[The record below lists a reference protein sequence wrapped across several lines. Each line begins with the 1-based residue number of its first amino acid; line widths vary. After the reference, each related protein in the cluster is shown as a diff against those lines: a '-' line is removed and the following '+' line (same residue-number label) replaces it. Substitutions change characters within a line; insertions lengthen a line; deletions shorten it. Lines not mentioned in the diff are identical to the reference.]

1 MPELPEVETVR
12 RGLQAAVQG
21 RTVRRVA
28 IREPRLRWPVP
39 EDLGEHLAGA
49 RLRMIG
55 RRAKYLL
62 FDFDA
67 GTMIVHLGMS
77 GNLLYRPVAGPPARH
92 DHVDFA
98 FDGGVV
104 RYRDPRRFGAIL
116 WHPHDAGPVLSHPLL
131 RGLGPEPLD
140 GSFDGRTL
148 HRATR
153 GRRVSIK
160 QLLLAGD
167 AVVGVGNIY
176 ASESLFCAGIRPT
189 KRAGSLGAAACER
202 LATSV
207 RRTLEAAIAA
217 GGTTLRD
224 FASHDGEGGHFQL
237 ACCVYGREGLACPS
251 CGAPVRRIVQQAR
264 ASYYCPACQR

>member
-21 RTVRRVA
+21 RTVRAV
-28 IREPRLRWPVP
+28 IVRERRLRWPVP
-39 EDLGEHLAGA
+39 EDLGERIAGT
-49 RLRMIG
+49 RLRTIG

-62 FDFDA
+62 FGFDA

-77 GNLLYRPVAGPPARH
+77 GNLVYRSVAGPPDRH

-104 RYRDPRRFGAIL
+104 RFRDPRRFGAIL
-116 WHPHDAGPVLSHPLL
+116 WHAQDAGPVLSHPLL
-131 RGLGPEPLD
+131 RELGPEPLEAA
-140 GSFDGRTL
+140 FDGRTL

-160 QLLLAGD
+160 QLLLSGN

-176 ASESLFCAGIRPT
+176 ASESLFGARIRPT
-189 KRAGSLGAAACER
+189 RRAGTLGAAACER
-202 LATSV
+202 LAASV
-207 RRTLEAAIAA
+207 RQTLEAAIAA

-224 FASHDGEGGHFQL
+224 FASHDGQGGYFQL
-237 ACCVYGREGLACPS
+237 ACRVYGREGLACPS
-251 CGAPVRRIVQQAR
+251 CGAPVRRTVQQTR
-264 ASYYCPACQR
+264 ATYYCAACQR